1 MDIGGVLTVD
11 VQTGGRRWESD
22 RPARRMIEECW
33 PWRRVRPPRSDR
45 KTLTLG
51 IDTEPPRVTGLGIRS
66 ILIGI

>member
-11 VQTGGRRWESD
+11 VQTGGRRWGVG
-22 RPARRMIEECW
+22 PARSPDDRGMLA
-33 PWRRVRPPRSDR
+33 VAQSQTPPSDR